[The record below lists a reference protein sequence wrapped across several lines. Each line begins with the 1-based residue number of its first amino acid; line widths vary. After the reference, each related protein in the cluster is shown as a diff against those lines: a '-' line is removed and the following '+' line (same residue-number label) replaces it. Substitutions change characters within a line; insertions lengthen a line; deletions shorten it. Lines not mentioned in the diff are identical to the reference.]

1 MAHNCDIF
9 KLLFN
14 QVFFYLV
21 LFIYIFWINY
31 WIFLEKKKTSLINEQ
46 DQPWYEMIVTTMGYK
61 DE

>member
-14 QVFFYLV
+14 QVLFYFV

-31 WIFLEKKKTSLINEQ
+31 LIFLEKKKTSLINEQ
-46 DQPWYEMIVTTMGYK
+46 DQP
-61 DE
+61 